1 MTGDNCPYVT
11 DAAPGINLH
20 IPVSDGIEITIY
32 MDDDAAGQLCSIIR
46 NKLNA
51 GF

>member
-1 MTGDNCPYVT
+1 MTDNAPYIT
-11 DAAPGINLH
+11 DAGTGIDLH
-20 IPVSDGIEITIY
+20 IPVSDGIFITIY

-51 GF
+51 RF